1 MPGSGIINLL
11 LMLWAGGVVLT
22 ALVIFM
28 MARGLLRPPRMT
40 DGKAV
45 YLLKRLSPGDLGL
58 PFEEVRFQ
66 VRDQA
71 GGGMIELAAW
81 WIAPPNPSA
90 RTCIIIHGYADAKVG
105 GIAWA
110 PLWRDLGFNVL
121 AIDLRGHGESGGT
134 FTSAG
139 YYERDD
145 LCQVID
151 QLQTSREGQA
161 RQIVL
166 FGVSLGAAVAAGVAA
181 MREDIAAVVLESPYG
196 HFVRAAAAHGRAMGM
211 PLVRGQPLVARF
223 AGWMIGADFDAVAP
237 IRLIREITCPIL
249 LIHSSNDTLVDP
261 ADAAAL
267 RQVIEQHDAGGGASR
282 FWEVP
287 GAWHVLGLQTDP
299 SAYRERVAEFLTD
312 CRLCDAVTSGNT
324 VDRE

>member
-1 MPGSGIINLL
+1 MSVSGLINLL
-11 LMLWAGGVVLT
+11 LMLGAGGVVLT
-22 ALVIFM
+22 ALVIFL

-71 GGGMIELAAW
+71 GGGMLELAAW
-81 WIAPPNPSA
+81 WIAPPKPSL

-110 PLWRDLGFNVL
+110 PLWRELGFNVL
-121 AIDLRGHGESGGT
+121 AIDLRGHGQSGGT

-139 YYERDD
+139 FYERDD

-151 QLQTSREGQA
+151 QLQTTREGQTQ
-161 RQIVL
+161 QIVL

-196 HFVRAAAAHGRAMGM
+196 HFVSAAAAHGRAMGM
-211 PLVRGQPLVARF
+211 PLVRLQPLVGRL

-237 IRLIREITCPIL
+237 IRLIRDITCPIL
-249 LIHSSNDTLVDP
+249 LIHSADDTLVDP
-261 ADAAAL
+261 ADVVAL
-267 RQVIEQHDAGGGASR
+267 RQAIEQHSAGGGASR

-287 GAWHVLGLQTDP
+287 GAWHVLGLQTNP
-299 SAYRERVAEFLTD
+299 SAYRKRVAEFLIACGLHDERITGD
-312 CRLCDAVTSGNT
+312 IVNRG
-324 VDRE
+324 